1 MKPRHVDR
9 NVTEE
14 LPIVTG
20 IGAAPAGPLAVVV
33 LSGELVGQL
42 YRLEHGTTIGRA
54 SECAI
59 LLASP
64 GVSRTHARIERDG
77 GGLFIVDLG
86 SRNGIA
92 VNGVRVGRHPL
103 KPGQQL
109 LVGSIP
115 LLVTTADPVHE
126 QFLVEQRMAIARR
139 IAAGV
144 AHDMNNLVGI
154 VTATTQ
160 ALEQHLARGEPARA
174 ADGVAAIKDAA
185 ERMRE
190 LVGKLRGDPPRQRV
204 AVDLHSVLAE
214 IALMTSA
221 AARGVEVSF
230 DLGKDLWTIGDR
242 TALHRAFMNLV
253 QNALE
258 AMGGS
263 GGRLTVRG
271 SRQVRPTGKSTVH
284 VEVED
289 TGPGIDEGTRQKI
302 LEPYF
307 STKDDDAPG
316 RGLGLTTAYETI
328 VAHGGEL
335 EIESV
340 VGRGTSVHVY
350 LPFASA
356 RARHALPT
364 SGVEE

>member
-1 MKPRHVDR
+1 M
-9 NVTEE
+9 
-14 LPIVTG
+14 
-20 IGAAPAGPLAVVV
+20 GPLAVVV

-54 SECAI
+54 SECEI
-59 LLASP
+59 LLTSP
-64 GVSRTHARIERDG
+64 GVSRQHARVEREDG
-77 GGLFIVDLG
+77 ALVIVDLG

-103 KPGQQL
+103 KPGQQI

-144 AHDMNNLVGI
+144 AHDMNNLVNI
-154 VTATTQ
+154 VSATTQ
-160 ALEQHLARGEPARA
+160 ALEQRLASGDVERA
-174 ADGVAAIKDAA
+174 TECVSAIKDAST
-185 ERMRE
+185 RMGE
-190 LVGKLRGDPPRQRV
+190 LVSKLRGDPPRQRV
-204 AVDLHSVLAE
+204 AVDIHSVLSE

-221 AARGVEVSF
+221 AGSSVQIGF

-242 TALHRAFMNLV
+242 TALHRAFMNFV

-258 AMGGS
+258 AMGGT
-263 GGRLTVRG
+263 GGQLTVRG
-271 SRQVRPTGKSTVH
+271 ARHVRPSGKSTVH
-284 VEVED
+284 VAVTD
-289 TGPGIDEGTRQKI
+289 TGPGMDELTRQRI
-302 LEPYF
+302 FEPYF
-307 STKDDDAPG
+307 STKADDAPG

-328 VAHGGEL
+328 VSHGGEL
-335 EIESV
+335 EIDSAL
-340 VGRGTSVHVY
+340 GAGTTVNVY

-356 RARHALPT
+356 RTRHSLPT
-364 SGVEE
+364 SSGEE